1 MDVDLDK
8 GLRALLDEREITAV
22 LHRYTRGVDRCDAA
36 AIKSVYHP
44 DARDRHGD
52 FDGLGTDFADHVTR
66 AERLREFIAGSHYVS
81 NVTIELDGDRAF
93 VETYFMA
100 VNVKADHSL
109 LSVGGRYIGRFE
121 RRAGE
126 WKIADRLVVIDWDT
140 FGPPDPAAPRA
151 PFVPGRRDRNDPVYT
166 RP

>member
-52 FDGLGTDFADHVTR
+52 FDGLAPTSPTTS
-66 AERLREFIAGSHYVS
+66 REQSACASS
-81 NVTIELDGDRAF
+81 
-93 VETYFMA
+93 
-100 VNVKADHSL
+100 S
-109 LSVGGRYIGRFE
+109 
-121 RRAGE
+121 
-126 WKIADRLVVIDWDT
+126 
-140 FGPPDPAAPRA
+140 PAAITSPTSRSSSTA
-151 PFVPGRRDRNDPVYT
+151 TGPSW
-166 RP
+166 RPTSWR

>member
-52 FDGLGTDFADHVTR
+52 FDGLGIDFADYLIR
-66 AERLREFIAGSHYVS
+66 DERLRTITASSHYVS
-81 NVTIELDGDRAF
+81 NMTIEFDGDRAF
-93 VETYFMA
+93 VETYFIA
-100 VNVKADHSL
+100 VLVKADHSL
-109 LSVGGRYIGRFE
+109 LSVGGRYIDRFE
-121 RRAGE
+121 RRADE
-126 WKIADRLVVIDWDT
+126 WKIADRLAVTDWDT
-140 FGPPDPAAPRA
+140 FGPPDPQNPRE
-151 PFVPGRRDRNDPVYT
+151 P
-166 RP
+166 